1 MKKLTFQQIRE
12 ATKNQY
18 LVIPIIMDIAKEF
31 DACENI
37 EQLLNLLD
45 ELGFNRNY
53 EGYEFIL
60 EAIME
65 EPQEHKTIK
74 SFENVQIGDIAFE
87 NPSAGGEWGN
97 EQGPVLWKGT
107 FEEVQQSKWNYL
119 LEEWEMHDF
128 EDTHEL
134 DECNFVVV
142 YLPMYGATL
151 FNYNYDPCGLVCF
164 E

>member
-18 LVIPIIMDIAKEF
+18 LVIPTVVDIAKEF

-53 EGYEFIL
+53 EGYDFIL
-60 EAIME
+60 SAIME

-74 SFENVQIGDIAFE
+74 SFQDVQIGDIAFE
-87 NPSAGGEWGN
+87 NPSAGGEWDHEIGKI
-97 EQGPVLWKGT
+97 VWKGN
-107 FEEVQQSKWNYL
+107 FKEL
-119 LEEWEMHDF
+119 LESNWKYQWDEWFIELGEDYDSMDF
-128 EDTHEL
+128 ITVDCGWDGFQL
-134 DECNFVVV
+134 
-142 YLPMYGATL
+142 YS
-151 FNYNYDPCGLVCF
+151 YNYDPCSLVCF